1 MKLIQ
6 NYLTNNECYKK
17 GVKIKPKGGMLHSTG
32 ANNPYLKRYC
42 QPNIQGIGT
51 NANGNHWNQHRPDKR
66 QVCVHGFIGKLENG
80 EIATVQTLPWDF
92 KGWHSGKASGNNS
105 YIGVEICED
114 NLNDVNY
121 FNAVYNEAV
130 ELFAFLAKLFDWN
143 PMTDI
148 ICHSEGYKKGVASN
162 HGDVMHW
169 FPKHGK
175 SMDTFRNDV
184 KAKMENVNPV
194 VSIPT
199 HSDIK
204 AHVTVTANTLNVRA
218 GNSTKYKIV
227 AQIKKGGEYDVFEI
241 KGAWGRINGG
251 WINLDYTNYNSK
263 SNNSTDYKVRINTS
277 VLNVRS
283 GAGTNYKV
291 NATVRKNEV
300 YTIVEESNGFGKL
313 KSGTGWISLKYTEK
327 V

>member
-17 GVKIKPKGGMLHSTG
+17 GVKIQVKGLMLHSTG
-32 ANNPYLKRYC
+32 ANNPYLKRYV
-42 QPNIQGIGT
+42 QPNIEGIGT
-51 NANGNHWNQHRPDKR
+51 NSNGNHWNQHRPDNR
-66 QVCVHGFIGKLENG
+66 QVCVHGFIGKLENE

-114 NLNDVNY
+114 GLTNKDY
-121 FNAVYNEAV
+121 FNKVYNEAV
-130 ELFAFLAKLFDWN
+130 ELFAYLCKEFNLN
-143 PMTDI
+143 PLTDI
-148 ICHSEGYKKGVASN
+148 ICHSEGYKKGIASN

-184 KAKMENVNPV
+184 KAKMEYVNPV
-194 VSIPT
+194 VSTP
-199 HSDIK
+199 SNIK
-204 AHVTVTANTLNVRA
+204 AHVTVTANTLNIRD
-218 GNSTKYKIV
+218 GNSTKYKVV
-227 AQIKKGGEYDVFEI
+227 AQATKGGEYDVFEI
-241 KGAWGRINGG
+241 KGDWGRINGG
-251 WINLDYTNYNSK
+251 WINLKYTTYNNTPSV
-263 SNNSTDYKVRINTS
+263 SESYKVKVTAD
-277 VLNVRS
+277 VLNVRA

-291 NATVRKNEV
+291 NTIIRKNEI
-300 YTIVEESNGFGKL
+300 YTIVEEKNGWGKL
-313 KSGTGWISLKYTEK
+313 KSNAGWIALKYTNK